1 MYVSGIASATR
12 LPSMCTSSTSARSLP
27 LRSRPPCRV
36 ASSSTTSAPTLC
48 FVRVYSSP
56 GLPRPTTSRSAGVP
70 VRGGAA
76 APRRRRSTRY
86 SPLPSSPSDEPVSDA
101 ASGAP
106 SPSAASPST
115 PSSPSTSSGTS
126 SSTTRGATT
135 CATSVVG
142 LDGRGDA
149 GRQRQLGE
157 AELVAD
163 LERRDVVLDP
173 GRDVLRLG
181 LDRQREDELLED
193 AAVAHAGGL
202 AGEVEADLRRHGH
215 VGAHPHEVDVDEVAA
230 GRVAL
235 DLPGQRQGL
244 VAVDLQRDQR
254 VRALGEDVHELA
266 GRHRDGQRVGP
277 QAVDDGGNLARRR
290 SRPAGRE
297 PRSARGSAVRVM
309 SSAMGPSILVAGGT
323 YGQVATCSG
332 VAESPLARLSD
343 AKTPSDVVAAEDLA
357 DRGVLEDGVE
367 RLGEDRRDRQHG
379 QRVEALL
386 VGDRQRCW

>member
-1 MYVSGIASATR
+1 M
-12 LPSMCTSSTSARSLP
+12 
-27 LRSRPPCRV
+27 
-36 ASSSTTSAPTLC
+36 
-48 FVRVYSSP
+48 
-56 GLPRPTTSRSAGVP
+56 P
-70 VRGGAA
+70 VRGGEAA
-76 APRRRRSTRY
+76 RRRRNTRY

-135 CATSVVG
+135 CATSASASTVAVTP
-142 LDGRGDA
+142 A
-149 GRQRQLGE
+149 GSVELGE

-181 LDRQREDELLED
+181 LDRQREDELLDD

-235 DLPGQRQGL
+235 HLPGQRQGL
-244 VAVDLQRDQR
+244 VAVDLERDQR
-254 VRALGEDVHELA
+254 VRALGEDVRELA
-266 GRHRDGQRVGP
+266 RRHRDGQRVGP
-277 QAVDDGGNLARRR
+277 QAVDDGGNLARTAQPPGR
-290 SRPAGRE
+290 AG
-297 PRSARGSAVRVM
+297 AAL
-309 SSAMGPSILVAGGT
+309 GP
-323 YGQVATCSG
+323 
-332 VAESPLARLSD
+332 RLSGE
-343 AKTPSDVVAAEDLA
+343 SDVVGHGTVHSG
-357 DRGVLEDGVE
+357 RGRHLRPSRDVFW
-367 RLGEDRRDRQHG
+367 RR
-379 QRVEALL
+379 
-386 VGDRQRCW
+386 